1 MHASFLHLEEK
12 TEEDIFRAAARIDNA
27 IASLEL
33 VACIKY
39 KIYCTEQWE
48 KLNPITN
55 AEQMSQLYQEI
66 QTTKKR
72 IEELEK
78 MRIAYNQDL
87 IFENI

>member
-1 MHASFLHLEEK
+1 MPLLHLEEK
-12 TEEDIFRAAARIDNA
+12 TESDIFRAAARLDNA

-33 VACIKY
+33 VTCIRY

-48 KLNPITN
+48 KLNPLN
-55 AEQMSQLYQEI
+55 DSEKMSQLYQEI
-66 QTTKKR
+66 QDTKKR